1 MKSESLKW
9 GQPLQ
14 GCRLSISMSSLR
26 MESGSPIQLT
36 LVFRN
41 DGPFVIKVPRF
52 SLWFDYEFKIR
63 YNELHQISLTPFGQQ
78 QKDNSMM
85 SATNVF
91 ELAPGQEMTSAVEI
105 SRLYDLRLPGKYVME
120 ASRELPNP
128 SGQGFIKVVS
138 NSLEFEVFQTRQ

>member
-1 MKSESLKW
+1 MQLRFPQVMTVRSKFLLTGCFLALAAQCGYASQRGAHFMKSESLKW

-91 ELAPGQEMTSAVEI
+91 ELAPGQEMT
-105 SRLYDLRLPGKYVME
+105 
-120 ASRELPNP
+120 
-128 SGQGFIKVVS
+128 
-138 NSLEFEVFQTRQ
+138 